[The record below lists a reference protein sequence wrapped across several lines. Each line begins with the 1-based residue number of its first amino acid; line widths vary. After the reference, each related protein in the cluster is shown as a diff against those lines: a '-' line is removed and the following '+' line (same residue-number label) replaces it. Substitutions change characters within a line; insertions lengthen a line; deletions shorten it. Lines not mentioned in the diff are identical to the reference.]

1 MVSSVSSELAFS
13 LAGITISK
21 HCNRLKGD
29 IVEALRC
36 LKCMYHNDLI
46 FQKVDTLAEEEQ
58 LLEEDTEE
66 VQVDDED
73 VFSWDQIIVDDVMDS
88 DKEP

>member
-1 MVSSVSSELAFS
+1 MVSSVSSECAFS
-13 LAGITISK
+13 LAGITINK

-29 IVEALRC
+29 IVEALQC
-36 LKCMYHNDLI
+36 LKGMYHNDLI
-46 FQKVDTLAEEEQ
+46 FQKVDMLAEEEH

-73 VFSWDQIIVDDVMDS
+73 VFSWDQIIVDDVVDS